1 MINKETSG
9 IKSDPSC
16 ETRTDILCEFSPKP
30 YGKKNAELRGIET
43 DMYWWLYHISGLM
56 FLAVNGGIVGI
67 LTFAISINF
76 QNIVFRFA
84 G

>member
-30 YGKKNAELRGIET
+30 YGKKTRNCV
-43 DMYWWLYHISGLM
+43 GLKPTCIGG
-56 FLAVNGGIVGI
+56 FTTSAV
-67 LTFAISINF
+67 
-76 QNIVFRFA
+76 
-84 G
+84 